1 MLFAFDSLLSDLPR
15 YRPSFGMFF
24 IPWLSFFVSIN
35 FPHSHG
41 SDFQFQLCSGLSC
54 TWEEHLAR
62 GVKMLQASPMPHR
75 AVCSCVF
82 QILHTSEMNTSCLRC
97 RILTDKTMEERII
110 HTVDQQHI
118 GVVMAPLTCY
128 LKINQHKPSIGI
140 RHGYSDR
147 SSFATKRLLST

>member
-1 MLFAFDSLLSDLPR
+1 MILCSLISRDTVQVLGCFSFHGFPSLSALT
-15 YRPSFGMFF
+15 FH
-24 IPWLSFFVSIN
+24 IPMAQTL
-35 FPHSHG
+35 
-41 SDFQFQLCSGLSC
+41 QFQLCSGLSC

-62 GVKMLQASPMPHR
+62 GVKMLQASPMPPR